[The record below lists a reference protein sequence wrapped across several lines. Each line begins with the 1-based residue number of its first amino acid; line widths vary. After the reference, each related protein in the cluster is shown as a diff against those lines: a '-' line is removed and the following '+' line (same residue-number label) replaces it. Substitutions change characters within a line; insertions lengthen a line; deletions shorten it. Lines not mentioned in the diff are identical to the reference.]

1 MALTPVIGYFPIL
14 YNPQVFVYA
23 INPDNGSPWRDKIQ
37 SVAEHFV
44 DVHALSAK
52 EAAQRMRDDRW
63 VLLESQ

>member
-1 MALTPVIGYFPIL
+1 M
-14 YNPQVFVYA
+14 FVYA